1 MIDLGARPIVAFYA
15 KMVVALES
23 KLRLSIARF
32 KQSLGK
38 GYARRDS
45 ASVHLRHSQ

>member
-15 KMVVALES
+15 EMVVALES

-32 KQSLGK
+32 EQSLGK
-38 GYARRDS
+38 CYARRNS